1 VTTSVQLPGEPRDAR
16 VRWRRSLTAVLW
28 VLAVGACAHLVARSY
43 LQERYLID
51 FRALHD
57 GATRFWD
64 GVSVYD
70 DPWFL
75 LTPSGLLAM
84 LPFGLL
90 GPGAA
95 FVLWNTLSIAA
106 IVTGVVCALRIVGAS
121 LTGPVAAVTTLLLCV
136 SESVTETLRLGNL
149 NNSLL
154 LALGAGFLLAE
165 LRGRVV
171 LAGVLLGL
179 SLALKPVLVLLLLLP
194 LLRRGWRTVAWAISL
209 PVALNVLGLAL
220 VPVPSDFFDVTVP
233 NLLHAREL
241 WNNSLWAFGTYL
253 DAPGWSI
260 LAARVLVL
268 ALAVT
273 AVWRLRAIEDEVLRI
288 TTSYGVLVLATF
300 LASSLSQA
308 YYSLFLVPVLLTV
321 VRAGSALR
329 TPVAWLAVYLFGTQD
344 SWQLPLPPE
353 WTVHVGVSRWP
364 IGWLVLFA
372 VLVVWAL
379 RPATPRRE
387 EPAADPHRRIAA
399 RTPEPRGAIGK

>member
-1 VTTSVQLPGEPRDAR
+1 MRRRDEPRDGRAL
-16 VRWRRSLTAVLW
+16 WRRSLTAVLW
-28 VLAVGACAHLVARSY
+28 VLAVGACAQLVARSY
-43 LQERYLID
+43 LQGRYLID

-64 GVSVYD
+64 GASVYG

-75 LTPSGLLAM
+75 LTPSGLLAL

-90 GPGAA
+90 GHGAA
-95 FVLWNTLSIAA
+95 FVLWNTL
-106 IVTGVVCALRIVGAS
+106 
-121 LTGPVAAVTTLLLCV
+121 AAVTTLLLCV

-171 LAGVLLGL
+171 LAGVLLGS

-194 LLRRGWRTVAWAISL
+194 LLRRGWRTVAWAISI
-209 PVALNVLGLAL
+209 PVGLNVLGLAL

-241 WNNSLWAFGTYL
+241 YNHSLWAFGAYL
-253 DAPGWSI
+253 GAPGWSV

-268 ALAVT
+268 VLAGV
-273 AVWRLRAIEDEVLRI
+273 AVWRLRSLEDVVLRL

-308 YYSLFLVPVLLTV
+308 YYSVVLLPVLLTV

-329 TPVAWLAVYLFGTQD
+329 SPVAWVAVYLFATLD
-344 SWQLPLPPE
+344 SLRIPVPSGWDM
-353 WTVHVGVSRWP
+353 HYGFSRFP
-364 IGWLVLFA
+364 VGWLLLFA

-379 RPATPRRE
+379 LLEARGGRASLWRRAGTA
-387 EPAADPHRRIAA
+387 EPA
-399 RTPEPRGAIGK
+399 ERGARVNLIGRKT

>member
-1 VTTSVQLPGEPRDAR
+1 VQLRGLRDAR
-16 VRWRRSLTAVLW
+16 VRRALTAVLW
-28 VLAVGACAHLVARSY
+28 VLALGVCAQLVARSY
-43 LQERYLID
+43 LQDRYLID
-51 FRALHD
+51 FRTLHD

-90 GPGAA
+90 GFDAA
-95 FVLWNTLSIAA
+95 FVIWNTLSIVAL
-106 IVTGVVCALRIVGAS
+106 VTGVVCSLRLVGVP
-121 LTGPVAAVTTLLLCV
+121 LTGPVAALTTLLLCV

-165 LRGRVV
+165 LRGRFV
-171 LAGVLLGL
+171 LAGALIGI

-194 LLRRGWRTVAWAISL
+194 LLRRGWRTLGWAVSI

-233 NLLHAREL
+233 NLLHARESY
-241 WNNSLWAFGTYL
+241 NHSLWALGAYL
-253 DAPGWSI
+253 DAPDWSV

-268 ALAVT
+268 VLAGA
-273 AVWRLRAIEDEVLRI
+273 AVWRLRLLEDAVLRL

-308 YYSLFLVPVLLTV
+308 YYSVVLVPLLLTV
-321 VRAGSALR
+321 VRPGSALR
-329 TPVAWLAVYLFGTQD
+329 SPVAWVAVYLFATSD
-344 SWQLPLPPE
+344 SWRIPVPPGWE
-353 WTVHVGVSRWP
+353 LHYGFGRFPV
-364 IGWLVLFA
+364 GWLILFA

-379 RPATPRRE
+379 RPSTLRREAPGVDPRRQ
-387 EPAADPHRRIAA
+387 
-399 RTPEPRGAIGK
+399 EPRSAIGA

>member
-1 VTTSVQLPGEPRDAR
+1 MSSLGAGTCLASLGSVTTSVHLRGEARDGR
-16 VRWRRSLTAVLW
+16 VRWRRALTAVLW
-28 VLAVGACAHLVARSY
+28 VLALGACAQLVARSY

-57 GATRFWD
+57 GAVRFWD

-84 LPFGLL
+84 LPFGLV
-90 GPGAA
+90 GQGTA
-95 FVLWNTLSIAA
+95 FVLWNTLSIVA
-106 IVTGVVCALRIVGAS
+106 IVTGVVCALRLLGVP

-171 LAGVLLGL
+171 LAGVLLGI

-194 LLRRGWRTVAWAISL
+194 LLRRGWRTLGWAISV
-209 PVALNVLGLAL
+209 PVALNILGLAL
-220 VPVPSDFFDVTVP
+220 VPVPSDFLDVTVP

-241 WNNSLWAFGTYL
+241 WNNSLWAFGMYL

-260 LAARVLVL
+260 SSARVLVL
-268 ALAVT
+268 ALAAT
-273 AVWRLRAIEDEVLRI
+273 AVWRLRGLEDEVLRL

-308 YYSLFLVPVLLTV
+308 YYSLFLVPALLTV

-329 TPVAWLAVYLFGTQD
+329 TPVAWVAVYLFATLD
-344 SWQLPLPPE
+344 SWRIPVPPGWAMHYGVGR
-353 WTVHVGVSRWP
+353 WT
-364 IGWLVLFA
+364 IGWLILFA

-379 RPATPRRE
+379 RPATLRRE
-387 EPAADPHRRIAA
+387 EPSTIDA
-399 RTPEPRGAIGK
+399 

>member
-1 VTTSVQLPGEPRDAR
+1 M
-16 VRWRRSLTAVLW
+16 LTVVLW
-28 VLAVGACAHLVARSY
+28 VLAVGACAQLVARSY

-51 FRALHD
+51 FRVLHE

-64 GVSVYD
+64 GASVYG

-90 GPGAA
+90 GHGAA
-95 FVLWNTLSIAA
+95 FVIWNTLSIVAL
-106 IVTGVVCALRIVGAS
+106 VTGVVCALRIVGAP
-121 LTGPVAAVTTLLLCV
+121 LTGPVAAVTTVLLCV

-171 LAGVLLGL
+171 LAGVLLGI

-194 LLRRGWRTVAWAISL
+194 LLRRGWRTVAWAISI

-233 NLLHAREL
+233 NLLHAREQY
-241 WNNSLWAFGTYL
+241 NHSLWAFGAYL
-253 DAPGWSI
+253 GAPGWSV

-268 ALAVT
+268 VLAGM
-273 AVWRLRAIEDEVLRI
+273 AVWRLRSLEDAVLRL
-288 TTSYGVLVLATF
+288 TTSYGILVLATF
-300 LASSLSQA
+300 LVSSLSQA
-308 YYSLFLVPVLLTV
+308 YYSVILLPLLLTV

-329 TPVAWLAVYLFGTQD
+329 SPVAWVAVYLFATQD
-344 SWQLPLPPE
+344 SLRIPVPPG
-353 WTVHVGVSRWP
+353 WDLHYGFGRFPV
-364 IGWLVLFA
+364 GWLLLFA

-379 RPATPRRE
+379 RPATLRRKDPE
-387 EPAADPHRRIAA
+387 ADLDTIDA
-399 RTPEPRGAIGK
+399 

>member
-1 VTTSVQLPGEPRDAR
+1 MQLRGEPPDGR
-16 VRWRRSLTAVLW
+16 VRWRRALTAVLW
-28 VLAVGACAHLVARSY
+28 VLALGASAELVARSY
-43 LQERYLID
+43 LQDRYLID

-64 GVSVYD
+64 GTSVYG

-75 LTPSGLLAM
+75 LTPSGLLAL
-84 LPFGLL
+84 LPFGLV
-90 GPGAA
+90 GQGAA
-95 FVLWNTLSIAA
+95 FVLWNTLSIVA
-106 IVTGVVCALRIVGAS
+106 VMTGVACALRLVGVP

-165 LRGRVV
+165 RRGRVV

-194 LLRRGWRTVAWAISL
+194 LLRRGWRTLGWAISL

-233 NLLHAREL
+233 NLLQAREL
-241 WNNSLWAFGTYL
+241 WNHSLWAFGAYL
-253 DAPGWSI
+253 GAPGWSV
-260 LAARVLVL
+260 LGARVLVL
-268 ALAVT
+268 VLAGV
-273 AVWRLRAIEDEVLRI
+273 AVWRLRLLDDAVLRL

-308 YYSLFLVPVLLTV
+308 YYSLILVPVLLTV

-329 TPVAWLAVYLFGTQD
+329 SPVAWVAVYLFATLD
-344 SWQLPLPPE
+344 SWRIPVPAGWDMHYGFGRFP
-353 WTVHVGVSRWP
+353 V
-364 IGWLVLFA
+364 GWLVLFA

-379 RPATPRRE
+379 RPATLRRE
-387 EPAADPHRRIAA
+387 ELEADPHSR
-399 RTPEPRGAIGK
+399 EPRSAIDA

>member
-1 VTTSVQLPGEPRDAR
+1 MQLRAEPRDGR
-16 VRWRRSLTAVLW
+16 VRWRRWLTAVLW
-28 VLAVGACAHLVARSY
+28 VLALGSCAQLVARSY

-84 LPFGLL
+84 LPFGLV
-90 GPGAA
+90 GQGTA
-95 FVLWNTLSIAA
+95 FVLWNTLSIVA
-106 IVTGVVCALRIVGAS
+106 IVTGVVCALRLVGVP
-121 LTGPVAAVTTLLLCV
+121 LTGPVAAVTVLLLCV

-154 LALGAGFLLAE
+154 LALGTGFLLAE
-165 LRGRVV
+165 RRGRVV
-171 LAGVLLGL
+171 LAGVLLGV

-194 LLRRGWRTVAWAISL
+194 LLRRGWRTVGWAISL

-220 VPVPSDFFDVTVP
+220 VPVPSDFLDVTVP
-233 NLLHAREL
+233 NLLHARESY
-241 WNNSLWAFGTYL
+241 NHSLWALGAYL
-253 DAPGWSI
+253 GAPGWSV
-260 LAARVLVL
+260 LVARVLVL
-268 ALAVT
+268 VLAGM
-273 AVWRLRAIEDEVLRI
+273 AVWRLRLLEDAVLRL

-308 YYSLFLVPVLLTV
+308 YYSLVLVPLLLTV

-329 TPVAWLAVYLFGTQD
+329 SPVAWVAVYLFAIQD
-344 SWQLPLPPE
+344 SGRIPVPPG
-353 WTVHVGVSRWP
+353 WAMHYGFGRFPV
-364 IGWLVLFA
+364 GWLVLFA

-379 RPATPRRE
+379 RREVPGSDRQRRE
-387 EPAADPHRRIAA
+387 PLDTIDA
-399 RTPEPRGAIGK
+399 

>member
-1 VTTSVQLPGEPRDAR
+1 MQLRGEPREGR
-16 VRWRRSLTAVLW
+16 VRGRRALTTVLW
-28 VLAVGACAHLVARSY
+28 VLALGACAQLVARSY

-64 GVSVYD
+64 GVSVYH

-84 LPFGLL
+84 LPFGLV
-90 GPGAA
+90 GQGTA
-95 FVLWNTLSIAA
+95 FVVWNTLSIVAL
-106 IVTGVVCALRIVGAS
+106 VTGVVCALRLVGVP
-121 LTGPVAAVTTLLLCV
+121 LTGPVAAVTILLLCV

-154 LALGAGFLLAE
+154 LAFGAGFLLAE
-165 LRGRVV
+165 RRGRVV
-171 LAGVLLGL
+171 LAGVLLGI

-194 LLRRGWRTVAWAISL
+194 LLRRGWRTLGWAISL
-209 PVALNVLGLAL
+209 PLALNVLGLAL

-241 WNNSLWAFGTYL
+241 YNHSLWAFGAYL
-253 DAPGWSI
+253 GAPGWSV
-260 LAARVLVL
+260 LAARLLVL
-268 ALAVT
+268 ALAGV
-273 AVWRLRAIEDEVLRI
+273 AVWRLRSLEDVVLRL

-300 LASSLSQA
+300 LGNSLSQA
-308 YYSLFLVPVLLTV
+308 YYSLILVPVLLTA

-329 TPVAWLAVYLFGTQD
+329 WPVAWVAIYLFATLD
-344 SWQLPLPPE
+344 SWRIPVPPG
-353 WTVHVGVSRWP
+353 WAMPYGLGRFPV
-364 IGWLVLFA
+364 GWLILFA

-379 RPATPRRE
+379 RPATLRRE
-387 EPAADPHRRIAA
+387 EPGATCIAGS
-399 RTPEPRGAIGK
+399 R

>member
-1 VTTSVQLPGEPRDAR
+1 M
-16 VRWRRSLTAVLW
+16 LTVVLW
-28 VLAVGACAHLVARSY
+28 VLAVGACAQLVARSY

-51 FRALHD
+51 FRVLHE

-64 GVSVYD
+64 GASVYG
-70 DPWFL
+70 DPCFL

-90 GPGAA
+90 GHGAA
-95 FVLWNTLSIAA
+95 FVIWNTLSIVA
-106 IVTGVVCALRIVGAS
+106 IVTGVVCALRIVGAP
-121 LTGPVAAVTTLLLCV
+121 LTGPVAAVTTVLLCV

-171 LAGVLLGL
+171 LAGVLLGI

-194 LLRRGWRTVAWAISL
+194 LLRRGWRTVAWAISI

-233 NLLHAREL
+233 NLLHAREQY
-241 WNNSLWAFGTYL
+241 NHSLWAFGAYL
-253 DAPGWSI
+253 GAPGWSV

-268 ALAVT
+268 VLAGM
-273 AVWRLRAIEDEVLRI
+273 AVWRLRSLEDAVLRL

-300 LASSLSQA
+300 LVSSLSQA
-308 YYSLFLVPVLLTV
+308 YYSVILLPLLLTV

-329 TPVAWLAVYLFGTQD
+329 SPVAWVAVYLFATQD
-344 SWQLPLPPE
+344 SLRIPVPSGWDLHYGFGRFP
-353 WTVHVGVSRWP
+353 V
-364 IGWLVLFA
+364 GWLVLFA

-379 RPATPRRE
+379 RPATLRRKDPE
-387 EPAADPHRRIAA
+387 ADLDTIDA
-399 RTPEPRGAIGK
+399 